1 MTDALKFARITL
13 VQDRSEQG
21 TGSTSQPRLVHEV
34 PLRCAPEQPT
44 TRREESVDRTSVLD
58 PARPEQQGDT
68 PALLLVSAPTPVAI
82 GASFSLD
89 AGEIVIGRAATA
101 AIRVDDPGVSR
112 EHVRI
117 ARGPS
122 GEFMAEDLGST
133 NGTWLNG
140 VGIRSAALSEGDR
153 LQIGTSTEFLF
164 GVNRERIQAEI
175 RLRQAVFA
183 AGSGTWEWFVGSG
196 ALQLYGG
203 IARALGH
210 DGDDTEPRAEDAWA
224 RVHPDD
230 REPLRARLDAALRE
244 GKTFE
249 SEVRLLRP
257 DGTIFRVAMTGEPF
271 REPDG
276 RPVRFAGGLLDV
288 TERRLADA
296 ELRRQSLLFD
306 SLADAVV
313 IVGSCGTVLD
323 WSAGAEKLLGWSKA
337 EAVGR
342 RPGALLHGSDH
353 ERLERVLV
361 ACAHG
366 GARHAEELTLRG
378 KSGSDIPVEMVAA
391 PLVARQDDE
400 FVACVAIFRDLR
412 ERKRLQARLQI
423 AERLASLG
431 TLAAGVA
438 HEINNPLSFV
448 ASNLDYVSRQ
458 LAGAGEAL
466 GSLRADVAEALADSR
481 KGAERIASIVHDL
494 QAFSGKERPG
504 ASDEV
509 DPIAALEFALRMAA
523 SRIRHRARL
532 VRDLNP
538 VPWVLGGET
547 RLGQVFLNLLVNAT
561 QAIEPGRAGESHIR
575 VSSRFDPATHRVVV
589 EVADEGAGIPP
600 DVLPRIFEP
609 FFTTKGV
616 GTGTGLGLFVCQ
628 GIVTELGG
636 ELTVESELGKGT
648 TFRVL
653 LPAAGS
659 APRVVPACR
668 RVLVVDDEPL
678 LGAALKRC
686 FADRYEVVPV
696 ADPRQ
701 ALERVRS
708 GERFR
713 FALVDLQMPEMSGQE
728 FLAHLRELDPDLA
741 RRSAAVTGGPL
752 DEAAD
757 RFPEGERPRLLS
769 KPIDLDRLA
778 ALIDA
783 AAEGERP

>member
-1 MTDALKFARITL
+1 MTEAAELGRLTL
-13 VQDRSEQG
+13 VQDQSGPAAE
-21 TGSTSQPRLVHEV
+21 SQPPHGRLQEV
-34 PLRCAPEQPT
+34 PRRCAPDQGKGWQDDPA
-44 TRREESVDRTSVLD
+44 DRTSILA
-58 PARPEQQGDT
+58 PWRPPHPGESPG
-68 PALLLVSAPTPVAI
+68 LLLVSATTPALI
-82 GASFSLD
+82 GAYFALES
-89 AGEIVIGRAATA
+89 AEIVIGRSGGAD
-101 AIRVDDPGVSR
+101 IRVDDPGVSR

-117 ARGPS
+117 ARGPA
-122 GEFMAEDLGST
+122 GEFIAKDLGST

-164 GVNRERIQAEI
+164 GANREGAQAEI
-175 RLRQAVFA
+175 RLRQAIYA
-183 AGSGTWEWFVGSG
+183 AGAGTWEWFLGSG

-203 IARALGH
+203 IGRAVGH
-210 DGDDTEPRAEDAWA
+210 DTDDTQPRADDSWA
-224 RVHPDD
+224 RVHPED
-230 REPLRARLDAALRE
+230 REALRARLGAALQAGR
-244 GKTFE
+244 TFE
-249 SEVRLLRP
+249 SDVRLLRP
-257 DGTIFRVAMTGEPF
+257 DGSVFRVAMTGEPF
-271 REPDG
+271 RDRDG
-276 RPVRFAGGLLDV
+276 GPVRLAGALLDV
-288 TERRLADA
+288 TERRLADG

-313 IVGSCGTVLD
+313 IVGSGGTILD
-323 WSAGAEKLLGWSKA
+323 WSASAERLLGWSKA
-337 EAVGR
+337 EALAR
-342 RPGALLHGSDH
+342 RPGALLHGADE
-353 ERLERVLV
+353 ERLDKILV
-361 ACAHG
+361 ECARG
-366 GARHAEELTLRG
+366 GGRHSEELTLRG
-378 KSGSDIPVEMVAA
+378 KSGSDVPVEMVAV
-391 PLVARQDDE
+391 PLVGRE
-400 FVACVAIFRDLR
+400 EEIVACVAVFRDLG

-438 HEINNPLSFV
+438 HEINNPLAFV
-448 ASNLDYVSRQ
+448 ASNLDYVSRK

-481 KGAERIASIVHDL
+481 MGAERIASIVRDL

-504 ASDEV
+504 SPDEV
-509 DPIAALEFALRMAA
+509 DPNAAMEFALRMAA

-532 VRDLNP
+532 VRDLNS
-538 VPWVLGGET
+538 VPWVLGGEA

-561 QAIEPGRAGESHIR
+561 QAIEPGRAGESLIR
-575 VSSRFDPATHRVVV
+575 VSSRFDPATQRVVV

-609 FFTTKGV
+609 FFTTKAV

-659 APRVVPACR
+659 AARVAPARR

-678 LGAALKRC
+678 LGTALKRC
-686 FADRYEVVPV
+686 FAHRYDVVPV
-696 ADPRQ
+696 ADPRE

-708 GERFR
+708 GERFS

-752 DEAAD
+752 DDAAD
-757 RFPEGERPRLLS
+757 RFPEGERPRLLP
-769 KPIDLDRLA
+769 KPIDLERLA